1 LLDSLLQE
9 KNYFQISENRRMN
22 FLALGFFILCLLL
35 SPQLSAAASIN
46 AILQLVVFLL
56 LAHVP
61 ALMTGRMSYVD
72 LAWPWGL
79 VALGLQP
86 LLSPTPDQAWL
97 DRRTL
102 VAAAYTFAGLR
113 MGLGAVALWV
123 KGHLNEEMPRYLYQR
138 LRWAKKGVTEES
150 SWMFCFEMQKE
161 ILVQALCNM
170 GILAIP
176 LMLQSQSYLKS
187 PLTPLEIGAWIVWVV
202 ALLVEHKADLQKK
215 AFVRQCVKDKVKDA
229 VCEVGLW
236 RYSRHPNYFCEW
248 MVWCSLVVSSVPSLL
263 ALLAVEE
270 ENLITK
276 VGLSGGLLFVIH
288 AMYQCLVNYTGA
300 VPAEFYSIKKR
311 PAYADYQRRV
321 NMFFPGPRRE

>member
-1 LLDSLLQE
+1 
-9 KNYFQISENRRMN
+9 
-22 FLALGFFILCLLL
+22 
-35 SPQLSAAASIN
+35 
-46 AILQLVVFLL
+46 
-56 LAHVP
+56 
-61 ALMTGRMSYVD
+61 
-72 LAWPWGL
+72 
-79 VALGLQP
+79 
-86 LLSPTPDQAWL
+86 
-97 DRRTL
+97 
-102 VAAAYTFAGLR
+102 
-113 MGLGAVALWV
+113 
-123 KGHLNEEMPRYLYQR
+123 
-138 LRWAKKGVTEES
+138 
-150 SWMFCFEMQKE
+150 MFCFEMQKE

>member
-1 LLDSLLQE
+1 
-9 KNYFQISENRRMN
+9 MN
-22 FLALGFFILCLLL
+22 FLALGFFTLCLLL
-35 SPQLSAAASIN
+35 SPQLSTAASLN
-46 AILQLVVFLL
+46 AVLQLLVFLI

-61 ALMTGRMSYVD
+61 ALITGRMSYVD

-79 VALGLQP
+79 FTLGVQP
-86 LLSPTPDQAWL
+86 LLSPAPDQGWI
-97 DRRTL
+97 DRRTF
-102 VAAAYTFAGLR
+102 VTAAYTFAGLR
-113 MGLGAVALWV
+113 MGLGAVALLL
-123 KGHLNEEMPRYLYQR
+123 KGHLKEEMPRYLYQR
-138 LRWAKKGVTEES
+138 LRWAKKGVTEEG
-150 SWMFCFEMQKE
+150 SWRFCLEMQKE
-161 ILVQALCNM
+161 IFVQALCNM
-170 GILAIP
+170 GLLAIP

-187 PLTPLEIGAWIVWVV
+187 PLTILEIVAWIVWLVS
-202 ALLVEHKADLQKK
+202 LLVEHKADLQKK

-263 ALLAVEE
+263 AFLAAEQESLV
-270 ENLITK
+270 TK
-276 VGLSGGLLFVIH
+276 VGLSGGLLFVVH

>member
-1 LLDSLLQE
+1 
-9 KNYFQISENRRMN
+9 MN
-22 FLALGFFILCLLL
+22 FLALGFFIFCLLL
-35 SPQLSAAASIN
+35 SPQLSAAASLN

-72 LAWPWGL
+72 LA
-79 VALGLQP
+79 
-86 LLSPTPDQAWL
+86 
-97 DRRTL
+97 
-102 VAAAYTFAGLR
+102 YTFAGLR

-123 KGHLNEEMPRYLYQR
+123 KGHLDEEMPLYLYQR

-161 ILVQALCNM
+161 IFVQALCNM

-176 LMLQSQSYLKS
+176 LILQSQSYLKS
-187 PLTPLEIGAWIVWVV
+187 PLTPLEIGAWLVWVL

-215 AFVRQCVKDKVKDA
+215 AFIRQCAKDKVKDA

-248 MVWCSLVVSSVPSLL
+248 M
-263 ALLAVEE
+263 
-270 ENLITK
+270 

>member
-1 LLDSLLQE
+1 
-9 KNYFQISENRRMN
+9 MN
-22 FLALGFFILCLLL
+22 FLALFFFIACLLL
-35 SPQLSAAASIN
+35 SPQLSAASTLN
-46 AILQLVVFLL
+46 GVLQLLVFLA

-61 ALMTGRMSYVD
+61 AAMTGRMSYVD

-79 VALGLQP
+79 VTLGLQP
-86 LLSPTPDQAWL
+86 LLSPDQDQGWL

-102 VAAAYTFAGLR
+102 VAAAYTFAGFR
-113 MGLGAVALWV
+113 MGLGAVLLLV

-138 LRWAKKGVTEES
+138 LRWAKKGVTDES
-150 SWMFCFEMQKE
+150 SWKFQIEMQKE
-161 ILVQALCNM
+161 IFVQALCNM

-187 PLTPLEIGAWIVWVV
+187 PLTLLEVGAWTVWLV

-215 AFVRQCVKDKVKDA
+215 AFVRQCAKDKVKDE

-248 MVWCSLVVSSVPSLL
+248 MVWCSLVVSSLPSLF
-263 ALLAVEE
+263 AFIAAEQE
-270 ENLITK
+270 PLIAK
-276 VGLSGGLLFVIH
+276 VGLSVGLIFVVH

-311 PAYADYQRRV
+311 PAYADYQKRV
-321 NMFFPGPRRE
+321 NMFFPGPRKE